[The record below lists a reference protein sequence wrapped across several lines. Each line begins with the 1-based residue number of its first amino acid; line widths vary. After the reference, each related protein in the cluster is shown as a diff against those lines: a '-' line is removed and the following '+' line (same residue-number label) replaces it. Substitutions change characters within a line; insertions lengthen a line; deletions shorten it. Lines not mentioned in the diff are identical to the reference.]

1 MHNSTAQILLD
12 NLDEDGC
19 LTMTSNGMPIPL
31 TAIWMLWQEGETLT
45 SHNTGSAKEAL
56 GEQPEYPADPT
67 GVDCWERYEGIED

>member
-45 SHNTGSAKEAL
+45 SHNTGSTTNTVAKMRK
-56 GEQPEYPADPT
+56 PA
-67 GVDCWERYEGIED
+67 GIRVGSSKVRGF